1 MDSVQHSFAVD
12 GVARRVYRPPHAPS
26 DARNYLCPRERAR
39 AVRVVRGERAAQ
51 RGARVGRAREEE
63 VHDEPERGVEVDE
76 RRAARLALRRGGR
89 RGRLGKR
96 AQLLEQ
102 RAQLGVVRRLFLV
115 VNRQGPYVARHRE
128 HLEVG
133 RDRQEVRRIPRRGL
147 GLVDGLRGEL
157 VDAAGAAA
165 AVPRVALGRGRRRRR
180 AARAFER
187 RAAGRGA
194 GDDVDEVAERDPRQ
208 ADAVVEV
215 LGDALVAGGGYIS

>member
-1 MDSVQHSFAVD
+1 VTASSASPPTTDSSSRDGGSGAGTFDELPPAVD
-12 GVARRVYRPPHAPS
+12 EAKPATWDAPYLLQVAS
-26 DARNYLCPRERAR
+26 D
-39 AVRVVRGERAAQ
+39 
-51 RGARVGRAREEE
+51 
-63 VHDEPERGVEVDE
+63 
-76 RRAARLALRRGGR
+76 
-89 RGRLGKR
+89 
-96 AQLLEQ
+96 
-102 RAQLGVVRRLFLV
+102 
-115 VNRQGPYVARHRE
+115 
-128 HLEVG
+128 LEVG